1 MIPDD
6 PRLHARIQNL
16 LQEYARSVQIHTDWQ
31 EYSEKQCFEAVE
43 DEFLEFRRAVMRG
56 DHFGP
61 HGVAAEALQLS
72 VVALKAHLY
81 FSQRQGD
88 PC

>member
-6 PRLHARIQNL
+6 PRLHAGIQNL

-43 DEFLEFRRAVMRG
+43 DEFLEFRRAVMLN
-56 DHFGP
+56 DAIGP
-61 HGVAAEALQLS
+61 HGMGAEPLQLA

-81 FSQRQGD
+81 FSQHQG
-88 PC
+88 